1 MGGFYENIFNIS
13 LIRKHV
19 DSTPVD
25 SVEFIFDY
33 DEDYE
38 RLLQVLH
45 VVVKR
50 VDLYDEKDQFPLLAL
65 EMRFMAYRCAL
76 SRDSLSSMRGTCLR
90 LPLLK
95 ELIIDCPGLITFN
108 EI

>member
-1 MGGFYENIFNIS
+1 M
-13 LIRKHV
+13 

-76 SRDSLSSMRGTCLR
+76 SRDFLSRMRGTCLR
-90 LPLLK
+90 FPFWK
-95 ELIIDCPGLITFN
+95 EFIIDCPRLITYKD
-108 EI
+108 I

>member
-1 MGGFYENIFNIS
+1 M
-13 LIRKHV
+13 

-38 RLLQVLH
+38 RLLQILH

-90 LPLLK
+90 LPFLK
-95 ELIIDCPGLITFN
+95 EFIID
-108 EI
+108 

>member
-1 MGGFYENIFNIS
+1 M
-13 LIRKHV
+13 

-38 RLLQVLH
+38 RLLQILH

-65 EMRFMAYRCAL
+65 EMRFMAYRCVL
-76 SRDSLSSMRGTCLR
+76 SCDSLSSMRGTCLHM
-90 LPLLK
+90 PLLK
-95 ELIIDCPGLITFN
+95 EFIIYCPK
-108 EI
+108 

>member
-1 MGGFYENIFNIS
+1 M
-13 LIRKHV
+13 

-65 EMRFMAYRCAL
+65 EMRLMAYRCAL
-76 SRDSLSSMRGTCLR
+76 T
-90 LPLLK
+90 
-95 ELIIDCPGLITFN
+95 
-108 EI
+108 